1 MKFSAQLLAALTIT
15 ACAGNEVHSQNLRGL
30 TGLTSTVPSLAR
42 ILDATAQSKLSSRHL
57 GDEKTPEEEE
67 REKEEKEEKE
77 REEEREKDEKKVD
90 DKLDDEKKSGPGK
103 REFKIDKTDKKDV
116 KFECEAKKDSQ
127 GKHPKKHDK
136 IEYELKPSDKGMKL
150 KVDYTF
156 DKEAKDKK
164 GEKKEFKKDKIDF
177 DVTFKKIV
185 EFTPAAAGDVFDWSK
200 ADDITYVKKT
210 VDLDSWKDMDV
221 KGKDAKGKHVI
232 EAVGPASVT
241 DEATQFNYK
250 MVNTIAEEK
259 IEEEKLGPN
268 FFKIDIEINNWE
280 YTQVGNKLAMISELK
295 GPKLGK
301 KEKGSKE
308 EVIKIDFDNDKK
320 KDGEKPEDKKGEEDK
335 PRGMFSWVEKA
346 TSTKKADRRHLAE
359 EEVVV
364 KSSVKEEEGD
374 KKGKKVDIAFTF
386 ETSVDSKKI
395 LWDPEF
401 GTVYDDEAGGTGSS
415 DTESADTV
423 YYVVAGVIVAALGG
437 AGFMMARGKN
447 AGDEGTI
454 AKDKKLQMV

>member
-1 MKFSAQLLAALTIT
+1 M
-15 ACAGNEVHSQNLRGL
+15 
-30 TGLTSTVPSLAR
+30 
-42 ILDATAQSKLSSRHL
+42 

-67 REKEEKEEKE
+67 REKEEKEEEEKEKEEKE

-103 REFKIDKTDKKDV
+103 REVSLNQLFMHSSAIILQATNPTPTPTPPQPQFKIDETDKKDV

-374 KKGKKVDIAFTF
+374 KKGKKV
-386 ETSVDSKKI
+386 
-395 LWDPEF
+395 
-401 GTVYDDEAGGTGSS
+401 
-415 DTESADTV
+415 SARSL
-423 YYVVAGVIVAALGG
+423 AERS
-437 AGFMMARGKN
+437 GFF
-447 AGDEGTI
+447 
-454 AKDKKLQMV
+454 